1 MKMSSTSLTSL
12 ETAVS
17 GFTVLD
23 EKGRVG
29 LPKVVRQSLGLR
41 AGVALDMT
49 LLEGMLRLRPAPA
62 PVTPAREEDGAGGPA
77 PSRAVLDEKGRLG
90 LGRAVRRALAVQ
102 PGSALAYVLLDG
114 ALLLIPQDEQLATLM
129 ARAAAALAAA
139 GVTTQDLLDDLA
151 AARSAVMREAYG
163 DDFMDALARE
173 HAALHGDPD
182 RDDRGEGAPRGA

>member
-1 MKMSSTSLTSL
+1 MKTSSTSPASPA
-12 ETAVS
+12 EAVS

-29 LPKVVRQSLGLR
+29 LPKEVRQSLGLR
-41 AGVALDMT
+41 AGVVLDMT
-49 LLEGMLRLRPAPA
+49 LLEGMLWLRPAVA
-62 PVTPAREEDGAGGPA
+62 PVTSTREEDGGDDPA

-90 LGRAVRRALAVQ
+90 VGKAVRQALAIR
-102 PGSALAYVLLDG
+102 PGSALAYVLLDD

-139 GVTTQDLLDDLA
+139 GVTTQDLLDDLP

-163 DDFMDALARE
+163 DAFMDALARE

>member
-1 MKMSSTSLTSL
+1 MTMSSTSPASP

-29 LPKVVRQSLGLR
+29 LPKAVRQSLGLR
-41 AGVALDMT
+41 AGVVLDMT
-49 LLEGMLRLRPAPA
+49 PLEGMLWLRPAPA
-62 PVTPAREEDGAGGPA
+62 PVTPTREEDGGDGPM

-90 LGRAVRRALAVQ
+90 LGKAVRQALAVR
-102 PGSALAYVLLDG
+102 PGSALAYVLLDD
-114 ALLLIPQDEQLATLM
+114 ALLLIPQDEQLAALM
-129 ARAAAALAAA
+129 PRAAAALAAA
-139 GVTTQDLLDDLA
+139 GVTTQDLLDDLP

-163 DDFMDALARE
+163 DAFMDALARE
-173 HAALHGDPD
+173 HAALHGDLD

>member
-1 MKMSSTSLTSL
+1 MKMSSTSPASL

-29 LPKVVRQSLGLR
+29 LPKEVRQRLGVR
-41 AGVALDMT
+41 SGAGLDMT
-49 LLEGMLRLRPAPA
+49 LLEGMLWLRPAPA
-62 PVTPAREEDGAGGPA
+62 PVTPAREEDGGSGPT

-90 LGRAVRRALAVQ
+90 LGKAVRQALAVQ
-102 PGSALAYVLLDG
+102 PGSALGYVLLDD

-139 GVTTQDLLDDLA
+139 GVTTQDLLDELPA
-151 AARSAVMREAYG
+151 TRSAVMREAYG
-163 DDFMDALARE
+163 DAFMDALARK